1 MYCVLADGR
10 TNYSTKYGIAP
21 ESAKSGISS
30 IKVFTCIKT
39 IPQFEDNEN
48 KVTIN
53 FIVYFVIICV
63 KYY

>member
-10 TNYSTKYGIAP
+10 TNYSTKFGIA

-48 KVTIN
+48 KMCEILLKSYVFKTH
-53 FIVYFVIICV
+53 F
-63 KYY
+63 

>member
-1 MYCVLADGR
+1 MYCVLADGH
-10 TNYSTKYGIAP
+10 TNYSTKFGIA

-30 IKVFTCIKT
+30 LKVFTCIKT
-39 IPQFEDNEN
+39 IPQFEDTEN
-48 KVTIN
+48 TVKII

>member
-10 TNYSTKYGIAP
+10 TNYSTKFGIA
-21 ESAKSGISS
+21 ESGYKQ
-30 IKVFTCIKT
+30 

-53 FIVYFVIICV
+53 FIVYFVIKCV